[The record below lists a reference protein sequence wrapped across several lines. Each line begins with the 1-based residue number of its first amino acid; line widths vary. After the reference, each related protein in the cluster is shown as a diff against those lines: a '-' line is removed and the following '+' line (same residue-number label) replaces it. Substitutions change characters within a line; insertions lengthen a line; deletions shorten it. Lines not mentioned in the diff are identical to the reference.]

1 MRSNDQRGR
10 SYSPKGQ
17 TPVAMHS
24 GAQRSRVNYIASV
37 SNRGQVRFMLYRQSF
52 DGALYLRFLK
62 RWVRTSSRKLFV
74 IADRHPVHTRRLVQD
89 WLAAHKHQIEVFY
102 LPAYSPELN
111 PAEYL
116 NNDLKQQVHSR
127 PPTMSVVQLEKRTA
141 STLKRL
147 QKLPA
152 RVSRYFQ
159 HPSIAYAA

>member
-1 MRSNDQRGR
+1 
-10 SYSPKGQ
+10 
-17 TPVAMHS
+17 MHS
-24 GAQRSRVNYIASV
+24 GRQRSRVNYIASV
-37 SNRGQVRFMLYRQSF
+37 SNSGKVRFMLYRQSF

-62 RWVRTSSRKLFV
+62 RLVRNRSRKLFV
-74 IADRHPVHTRRLVQD
+74 IVDRHPVHTRRLVQD
-89 WLAAHKHQIEVFY
+89 WLAAHKQQIEVFY

-127 PPTMSVVQLEKRTA
+127 PPTMSVVQLEERTA

-152 RVSRYFQ
+152 RVSCYFQ

>member
-1 MRSNDQRGR
+1 
-10 SYSPKGQ
+10 
-17 TPVAMHS
+17 
-24 GAQRSRVNYIASV
+24 
-37 SNRGQVRFMLYRQSF
+37 MLYRQSF

-62 RWVRTSSRKLFV
+62 RLVRNRSRKLFV
-74 IADRHPVHTRRLVQD
+74 IVDRHPVHTRRLVQD
-89 WLAAHKHQIEVFY
+89 WLAAHKQQIEVFY

-127 PPTMSVVQLEKRTA
+127 PPTMSVVQLEERTA

-152 RVSRYFQ
+152 RVSCYFQ